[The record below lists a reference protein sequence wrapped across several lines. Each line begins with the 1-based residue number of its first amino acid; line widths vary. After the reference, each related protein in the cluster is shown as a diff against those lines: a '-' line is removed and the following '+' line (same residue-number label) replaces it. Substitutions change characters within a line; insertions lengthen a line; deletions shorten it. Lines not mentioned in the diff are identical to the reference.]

1 MNQLF
6 KLFRYAKPYRWQFFL
21 AILFVVVE
29 TGFELFIPMIMADII
44 DVGLQTGDVAYIA
57 RQGVIMA
64 VMALVSLV
72 SGLLYARYAAIAAN
86 GFGGALRHA
95 EFEKIQQFSFLN
107 IDHFETSSLITRMT
121 NDVTVIQDAIAT
133 GLRPIVRGP
142 SMLILGLFFSF
153 TINTELAMTF
163 VVATPILGIILLFIV
178 RKVAPMYKKL
188 QEAIDD
194 LNIIVEENLQAIRVV
209 KAFVREDYEGMKFD
223 TVNERQKDVA
233 VNTFKYAVLNM
244 PAFQLVMYGTIVMIL
259 FFGGNL
265 IFAGEMQV
273 GELTGFL
280 SYVLQ
285 IMNSLMMISNVFLM
299 VTRSLASAYRIDEVF
314 EEKLDLYDG
323 TYCGE
328 VEDGSI
334 DFKHVSF
341 KYAKTAKEN
350 VLSDVDIH
358 IHSGETIG
366 IIGATGSAK
375 SSLVQLIPR
384 LYDATAGEV
393 KVGGRNVKDYHLETL
408 RDAVAIVLQKNV
420 LFSGTVKENLL
431 WGNESATDEEIENA
445 CHTAAVDEFIDTFPD
460 GYETYL
466 DEGGV
471 NVSGGQKQRLCIAR
485 ALLKHPKI
493 IIFDDS
499 TSAVDTATE
508 ARIRDGLA
516 KLSNL
521 TKIIIAQRIT
531 SIMHADRIYIID
543 DGRVVE
549 SGTHDELLANSAIY
563 QDLYESQMKGGEE
576 DATRSNRIRQT
587 A

>member
-1 MNQLF
+1 MKQLI
-6 KLFRYAKPYRWQFFL
+6 KLFRFAKPYRWQFFL
-21 AILFVVVE
+21 AVLFVIVE

-44 DVGLQTGDVAYIA
+44 DVGLQTKDVVYIA
-57 RQGVIMA
+57 QQGIIMA

-72 SGLLYARYAAIAAN
+72 SGLLYARYASIAAN
-86 GFGGALRHA
+86 GFGGELRRA
-95 EFEKIQQFSFLN
+95 EFERIQQFSFLN
-107 IDHFETSSLITRMT
+107 IDHFETSSLITRIT

-142 SMLILGLFFSF
+142 AMLILGLLFSF
-153 TINTELAMTF
+153 TINGELAMTF
-163 VVATPILGIILLFIV
+163 VVATPILGIILLGIV
-178 RKVAPMYKKL
+178 SRVAPMYKKL

-223 TVNERQKDVA
+223 TVNDKQKNVA
-233 VNTFKYAVLNM
+233 VDTFKYAVLNM

-265 IFAGEMQV
+265 IFDGKMQV

-314 EEKLDLYDG
+314 EEELDLSDG
-323 TYCGE
+323 TYDGM
-328 VEDGSI
+328 VKDGSI
-334 DFKHVSF
+334 DFEHVSF

-358 IHSGETIG
+358 IASGETIG

-384 LYDATAGEV
+384 LYDATAGIV
-393 KVGGRNVKDYHLETL
+393 KVGGRDVKEYHLEPL

-420 LFSGTVKENLL
+420 LFSGTVRENLL
-431 WGNESATDEEIENA
+431 WGNEKATDAELIEA
-445 CHTAAVDEFIDTFPD
+445 CHTAAVDEFIDTFPK
-460 GYETYL
+460 GYDTYL

-516 KLSNL
+516 RLTNL

-543 DGRVVE
+543 DGKVVE
-549 SGTHDELLANSAIY
+549 SGTHDELLMRSAIY
-563 QDLYESQMKGGEE
+563 QDLYESQMKGGDEN
-576 DATRSNRIRQT
+576 AKRSNRVSQT

>member
-1 MNQLF
+1 MKQLF

-29 TGFELFIPMIMADII
+29 TGFELFIPLVMADII
-44 DVGLQTGDVAYIA
+44 DVGLSTGDVGYIA
-57 RQGVIMA
+57 EQGVVMA
-64 VMALVSLV
+64 VMALISLV
-72 SGLLYARYAAIAAN
+72 CGMLYARFAAIAAN
-86 GFGGALRHA
+86 GFGGELRHA
-95 EFEKIQQFSFLN
+95 EFERIQQFSFLN
-107 IDHFETSSLITRMT
+107 IDHFETSSLITRIT

-142 SMLILGLFFSF
+142 AMLVLGLFFSF
-153 TINTELAMTF
+153 SINSELAMTF
-163 VVATPILGIILLFIV
+163 VVATPILGLILFFIV
-178 RKVAPMYKKL
+178 RKVAPMYKNL

-223 TVNERQKDVA
+223 TVNDRQKDVA

-244 PAFQLVMYGTIVMIL
+244 PAFQFVMYGTIVMIL

-285 IMNSLMMISNVFLM
+285 ILNSMMMISNVFLM

-314 EEKLDLYDG
+314 EEQLDLSDG
-323 TYCGE
+323 TYDGE
-328 VEDGSI
+328 VADGSI
-334 DFKHVSF
+334 DFEHVSF
-341 KYAKTAKEN
+341 KYAKSAKEN
-350 VLSDVDIH
+350 VLSDVNIH

-366 IIGATGSAK
+366 VIGATGSAK

-384 LYDATAGEV
+384 LYDATEGV
-393 KVGGRNVKDYHLETL
+393 VQVGGRNVKDYHLETL

-431 WGNESATDEEIENA
+431 WGNETATDEEIKEA

-508 ARIRDGLA
+508 ARIREGLG

-549 SGTHDELLANSAIY
+549 SGTHAELLADSMIY

-576 DATRSNRIRQT
+576 DA
-587 A
+587 

>member
-1 MNQLF
+1 MKQLF
-6 KLFRYAKPYRWQFFL
+6 KLFRYAIPYRLQFFL
-21 AILFVVVE
+21 AVLFVIVE
-29 TGFELFIPMIMADII
+29 TGFELFIPMVMADII
-44 DVGLQTGDVAYIA
+44 DVGLSTGDVGYIA
-57 RQGVIMA
+57 EQGVVMA
-64 VMALVSLV
+64 VMALISLV
-72 SGLLYARYAAIAAN
+72 CGMLYARFAAIAAN

-95 EFEKIQQFSFLN
+95 EFERIQQFSFLN

-142 SMLILGLFFSF
+142 AMLVLGLFFSF
-153 TINTELAMTF
+153 SINSELAMTF
-163 VVATPILGIILLFIV
+163 VVATPILGLILFFIV

-223 TVNERQKDVA
+223 TVNDQQRTVA
-233 VNTFKYAVLNM
+233 VDTFKYAVLNM

-265 IFAGEMQV
+265 IFAGKMQV

-285 IMNSLMMISNVFLM
+285 ILNSMMMISNVFLM

-314 EEKLDLYDG
+314 DEKLDLYDG
-323 TYCGE
+323 TYAGE

-334 DFKHVSF
+334 DFDHVSF
-341 KYAKTAKEN
+341 KYAKSAKEN

-358 IHSGETIG
+358 IASGETIG
-366 IIGATGSAK
+366 VIGATGSAK

-384 LYDATAGEV
+384 LYDVTSGMV
-393 KVGGRNVKDYHLETL
+393 KVGGRDVKDYHLETL

-431 WGNESATDEEIENA
+431 WGNEKARDEEIKEA

-460 GYETYL
+460 GYDTYL

-508 ARIRDGLA
+508 ARIREGLS

-543 DGRVVE
+543 DGKVVE
-549 SGTHDELLANSAIY
+549 SGTHEELLAHSTIY

-576 DATRSNRIRQT
+576 DA
-587 A
+587 

>member
-1 MNQLF
+1 MKQLF
-6 KLFRYAKPYRWQFFL
+6 DLFRYAKPYRWQFFL

-29 TGFELFIPMIMADII
+29 TGFELFIPMVMADII
-44 DVGLQTGDVAYIA
+44 DVGLSTGDVGYIA
-57 RQGVIMA
+57 EQGVVMA
-64 VMALVSLV
+64 VMALISLV
-72 SGLLYARYAAIAAN
+72 CGLLYARFAAIAAN
-86 GFGGALRHA
+86 GFGGELRHA
-95 EFEKIQQFSFLN
+95 EFERIQQFSFLN

-142 SMLILGLFFSF
+142 AMLVLGLFFSF
-153 TINTELAMTF
+153 SINSELAMTF
-163 VVATPILGIILLFIV
+163 VVATPILGLILFFIV

-244 PAFQLVMYGTIVMIL
+244 PAFQFVMYGTIVMIL

-265 IFAGEMQV
+265 IFAGKMQV

-285 IMNSLMMISNVFLM
+285 ILNSMMMISNVFLM

-314 EEKLDLYDG
+314 AEKLDLFDG
-323 TYCGE
+323 TYAGE
-328 VEDGSI
+328 VKDGSI
-334 DFKHVSF
+334 DFDHVSF
-341 KYAKTAKEN
+341 KYAKSAKEN
-350 VLSDVDIH
+350 VLSDVDMH
-358 IHSGETIG
+358 IASGETIG
-366 IIGATGSAK
+366 VIGATGSAK

-384 LYDATAGEV
+384 LYDATEGTV
-393 KVGGRNVKDYHLETL
+393 QVGGRNVKDYHLETL

-420 LFSGTVKENLL
+420 LFTGTVKENLL
-431 WGNESATDEEIENA
+431 WGNEKATDAEIKEA

-460 GYETYL
+460 GYDTYL

-516 KLSNL
+516 KLENL

-543 DGRVVE
+543 DGKVVE
-549 SGTHDELLANSAIY
+549 SGTHEELLAHSAIY

-576 DATRSNRIRQT
+576 DA
-587 A
+587 

>member
-1 MNQLF
+1 MKQLIR
-6 KLFRYAKPYRWQFFL
+6 LFRYAKPYRLQFFL
-21 AILFVVVE
+21 AIFFVVME

-44 DVGLQTGDVAYIA
+44 DVGLSTGDVGYIA
-57 RQGVIMA
+57 RQGIIMA
-64 VMALVSLV
+64 VMALVSLIC
-72 SGLLYARYAAIAAN
+72 GLLYARYAAIAAN
-86 GFGGALRHA
+86 SFGGALRRA
-95 EFEKIQQFSFLN
+95 EFSKIQQFSFLN
-107 IDHFETSSLITRMT
+107 IDHFETSSLITRIT

-142 SMLILGLFFSF
+142 SMLILGLAFSF
-153 TINTELAMTF
+153 TINAELAMVF
-163 VVATPILGIILLFIV
+163 IVATPILAVILLGIV
-178 RKVAPMYKKL
+178 TRVAPMYKTL

-194 LNIIVEENLQAIRVV
+194 LNIVVEENLQAIRVV

-223 TVNERQKDVA
+223 RVNEHQQGVA
-233 VNTFKYAVLNM
+233 VDTFKFAVLNM
-244 PAFQLVMYGTIVMIL
+244 PAFQLVMYGTIIMIL
-259 FFGGNL
+259 WFGGNL
-265 IFAGEMQV
+265 IFAGRMQV

-299 VTRSLASAYRIDEVF
+299 VTRSLASAFRINEVF
-314 EEKLDLYDG
+314 EENPDL
-323 TYCGE
+323 
-328 VEDGSI
+328 VDGSFGG
-334 DFKHVSF
+334 DVADGSVNFDHVSF
-341 KYAKTAKEN
+341 KYAKKAKEN
-350 VLSDVDIH
+350 VLSDVTMH
-358 IHSGETIG
+358 IASGETIG

-384 LYDATAGEV
+384 LYDATEGTIEV
-393 KVGGRNVKDYHLETL
+393 GHRNVRDYHLNTL
-408 RDAVAIVLQKNV
+408 RDAVAIVLQKNE
-420 LFSGTVKENLL
+420 LFSGTVRENLL
-431 WGNESATDEEIENA
+431 WGNENATDEEIRSA
-445 CHTAAVDEFIDTFPD
+445 CHTAAVDEFIDTFPE

-508 ARIRDGLA
+508 ARIREGLSA
-516 KLSNL
+516 LPKL

-543 DGRVVE
+543 DGRIVA
-549 SGTHDELLANSAIY
+549 SGTHDSLLKDSPIY
-563 QDLYESQMKGGEE
+563 KDLYDSQMKGGEE
-576 DATRSNRIRQT
+576 NA
-587 A
+587 

>member
-1 MNQLF
+1 MKQLIR
-6 KLFRYAKPYRWQFFL
+6 LFRYAKPYRLQFFL
-21 AILFVVVE
+21 AIFFVIME

-44 DVGLQTGDVAYIA
+44 DVGLSTGDVGYIA
-57 RQGVIMA
+57 RQGIIMA
-64 VMALVSLV
+64 VMALVSLIC
-72 SGLLYARYAAIAAN
+72 GLLYARYAAIAAN
-86 GFGGALRHA
+86 SFGGALRRA
-95 EFEKIQQFSFLN
+95 EFSKIQQFSFLN
-107 IDHFETSSLITRMT
+107 IDHFETSSLITRIT

-142 SMLILGLFFSF
+142 SMLILGLAFSF
-153 TINTELAMTF
+153 TINAELAMVF
-163 VVATPILGIILLFIV
+163 IVATPILALILLGIV
-178 RKVAPMYKKL
+178 TRVAPMYKTL

-194 LNIIVEENLQAIRVV
+194 LNIVVEENLQAIRVV

-223 TVNERQKDVA
+223 RVNEHQQGVA
-233 VNTFKYAVLNM
+233 VDTFKFAVLNM
-244 PAFQLVMYGTIVMIL
+244 PAFQLVMYGTIIMIL
-259 FFGGNL
+259 WFGGNL
-265 IFAGEMQV
+265 IFAGRMQV

-299 VTRSLASAYRIDEVF
+299 VTRSLASAFRINEVF
-314 EEKLDLYDG
+314 EENPDL
-323 TYCGE
+323 
-328 VEDGSI
+328 VDGSFSG
-334 DFKHVSF
+334 DVADGSVNFDHVSF
-341 KYAKTAKEN
+341 KYAKKAKEN
-350 VLSDVDIH
+350 VLSDVTMH
-358 IHSGETIG
+358 IASGETIG

-384 LYDATAGEV
+384 LYDATEGTIEV
-393 KVGGRNVKDYHLETL
+393 GHRNVRDYHLNTL
-408 RDAVAIVLQKNV
+408 RDAVAIVLQKNE
-420 LFSGTVKENLL
+420 LFSGTVRENLL
-431 WGNESATDEEIENA
+431 WGNENATDEEIRSA
-445 CHTAAVDEFIDTFPD
+445 CHTAAVDEFIDTFPE

-508 ARIRDGLA
+508 ARIREGLSA
-516 KLSNL
+516 LPKL

-543 DGRVVE
+543 DGRIVA
-549 SGTHDELLANSAIY
+549 SGTHDSLLKDSPIY
-563 QDLYESQMKGGEE
+563 KDLYDSQMKGGEE
-576 DATRSNRIRQT
+576 NA
-587 A
+587 

>member
-1 MNQLF
+1 MKQLIR
-6 KLFRYAKPYRWQFFL
+6 LFRYAKPYRLQFFL
-21 AILFVVVE
+21 AIFFVIME

-44 DVGLQTGDVAYIA
+44 DVGLSTGDVGYIA
-57 RQGVIMA
+57 RQGIIMA
-64 VMALVSLV
+64 VMALVSLIC
-72 SGLLYARYAAIAAN
+72 GLLYARYAAIAAN
-86 GFGGALRHA
+86 SFGGALRRA
-95 EFEKIQQFSFLN
+95 EFSKIQQFSFLN
-107 IDHFETSSLITRMT
+107 IDHFETSSLITRIT

-142 SMLILGLFFSF
+142 SMLILGLAFSF
-153 TINTELAMTF
+153 TINAELAMVF
-163 VVATPILGIILLFIV
+163 IVATPILALILLGIV
-178 RKVAPMYKKL
+178 TRVAPMYKTL

-194 LNIIVEENLQAIRVV
+194 LNIVVEENLQAIRVV

-223 TVNERQKDVA
+223 RVNEHQQGVA
-233 VNTFKYAVLNM
+233 VDTFKFAVLNM
-244 PAFQLVMYGTIVMIL
+244 PAFQLVMYGTIIMIL
-259 FFGGNL
+259 WFGGNL
-265 IFAGEMQV
+265 IFAGRMQV

-299 VTRSLASAYRIDEVF
+299 VTRSLASAFRINEVF
-314 EEKLDLYDG
+314 EENPDLVNGSFSGD
-323 TYCGE
+323 
-328 VEDGSI
+328 VADGSVNF
-334 DFKHVSF
+334 DHVSF
-341 KYAKTAKEN
+341 KYAKKAKEN
-350 VLSDVDIH
+350 VLSDVTMH
-358 IHSGETIG
+358 IASGETIG

-384 LYDATAGEV
+384 LYDATEGTIEV
-393 KVGGRNVKDYHLETL
+393 GHRNVRDYHLNTL
-408 RDAVAIVLQKNV
+408 RDAVAIVLQKNE
-420 LFSGTVKENLL
+420 LFSGTVRENLL
-431 WGNESATDEEIENA
+431 WGNENATDEEIRSA
-445 CHTAAVDEFIDTFPD
+445 CHTAAVDEFIDTFPE

-508 ARIRDGLA
+508 ARIREGLSA
-516 KLSNL
+516 LPKL

-543 DGRVVE
+543 DGRIVA
-549 SGTHDELLANSAIY
+549 SGTHDSLLKDSPIY
-563 QDLYESQMKGGEE
+563 KDLYDSQMKGGEE
-576 DATRSNRIRQT
+576 NA
-587 A
+587 

>member
-72 SGLLYARYAAIAAN
+72 SGLLYARYAAIVAN

>member
-72 SGLLYARYAAIAAN
+72 SGLLYARYAAIAVN

-323 TYCGE
+323 TYGGE

>member
-1 MNQLF
+1 MKQLF

-29 TGFELFIPMIMADII
+29 TGFELFIPMVMADII
-44 DVGLQTGDVAYIA
+44 DVGLSTGDVGYIA
-57 RQGVIMA
+57 EQGVVMA
-64 VMALVSLV
+64 VMALISLV
-72 SGLLYARYAAIAAN
+72 CGMLYARFAAIAAN
-86 GFGGALRHA
+86 GFGGELRHA
-95 EFEKIQQFSFLN
+95 EFERIQQFSFLN
-107 IDHFETSSLITRMT
+107 IDHFETSSLITRIT

-142 SMLILGLFFSF
+142 AMLVLGLFFSF
-153 TINTELAMTF
+153 SINSELAMTF
-163 VVATPILGIILLFIV
+163 VVATPVLGLILFFIV

-223 TVNERQKDVA
+223 TVNDRQKDVA

-244 PAFQLVMYGTIVMIL
+244 PAFQFVMYGTIVMIL

-285 IMNSLMMISNVFLM
+285 ILNSMMMISNVFLM

-314 EEKLDLYDG
+314 EEKLDLSDGSYDG
-323 TYCGE
+323 E
-328 VEDGSI
+328 VADGSI
-334 DFKHVSF
+334 DFEHVSF
-341 KYAKTAKEN
+341 KYAKSAKEN
-350 VLSDVDIH
+350 VLSDVNIH

-366 IIGATGSAK
+366 VIGATGSAK

-384 LYDATAGEV
+384 LYDATEGV
-393 KVGGRNVKDYHLETL
+393 VQVGGRNVKDYHLETL

-431 WGNESATDEEIENA
+431 WGNETATDEEIKEA

-508 ARIRDGLA
+508 ARIREGLG

-549 SGTHDELLANSAIY
+549 SGTHAELLADSMIY

-576 DATRSNRIRQT
+576 DA
-587 A
+587 

>member
-1 MNQLF
+1 MKQLF

-29 TGFELFIPMIMADII
+29 TGFELFIPMVMADII
-44 DVGLQTGDVAYIA
+44 DVGLSTGDVGYIA
-57 RQGVIMA
+57 EQGVVMA
-64 VMALVSLV
+64 VMALISLV
-72 SGLLYARYAAIAAN
+72 CGMLYARFAAIAAN
-86 GFGGALRHA
+86 GFGGELRHA
-95 EFEKIQQFSFLN
+95 EFERIQQFSFLN
-107 IDHFETSSLITRMT
+107 IDHFETSSLITRIT

-142 SMLILGLFFSF
+142 AMLVLGLFFSF
-153 TINTELAMTF
+153 SINSELAMTF
-163 VVATPILGIILLFIV
+163 VVATPILGLILFFIV

-223 TVNERQKDVA
+223 TVNDRQKDVA

-244 PAFQLVMYGTIVMIL
+244 PAFQFVMYGTIVMIL

-285 IMNSLMMISNVFLM
+285 ILNSMMMISNVFLM

-314 EEKLDLYDG
+314 EEQLDLSDG
-323 TYCGE
+323 TYDGE
-328 VEDGSI
+328 VADGSI
-334 DFKHVSF
+334 DFEHVSF
-341 KYAKTAKEN
+341 KYAKSAKEN
-350 VLSDVDIH
+350 VLSDVNIH

-366 IIGATGSAK
+366 VIGATGSAK

-384 LYDATAGEV
+384 LYDATEGV
-393 KVGGRNVKDYHLETL
+393 VQVGGRNVKDYHLETL

-431 WGNESATDEEIENA
+431 WGNETATDEEIKEA

-508 ARIRDGLA
+508 ARIREGLG

-549 SGTHDELLANSAIY
+549 SGTHAELLADSMIY

-576 DATRSNRIRQT
+576 DA
-587 A
+587 